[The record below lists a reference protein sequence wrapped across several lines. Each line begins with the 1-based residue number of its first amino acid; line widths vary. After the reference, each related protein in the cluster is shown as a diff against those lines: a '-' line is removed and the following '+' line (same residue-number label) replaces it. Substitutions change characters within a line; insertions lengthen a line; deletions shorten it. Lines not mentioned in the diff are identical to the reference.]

1 MKIDDVITK
10 AQYESMKDLSYEQF
24 SEYLTKLV
32 KLCVEESLRA
42 LPAVVKHL
50 AGQADYLKT
59 LSEEFYK
66 ENKDLVS
73 HKKTM
78 ANVMMEVEAKN
89 PGMDYDEVLK
99 ISAEKSRDIISKMK
113 DVKVSKG
120 IDLGKFDSKLGKL

>member
-32 KLCVEESLRA
+32 KLCVEESLRT

-113 DVKVSKG
+113 DVKVSKN